1 MTLAAHDVRPSLSCR
16 FYEEK
21 FPELHE
27 AVNTNVTEIGEMGA
41 YVKLLEYNN
50 VGGKLFKI
58 IYSISRKR
66 RIDLNIQNRENLLFS
81 ACKGCFLR
89 IHF

>member
-1 MTLAAHDVRPSLSCR
+1 MIRPTLSCR

-50 VGGKLFKI
+50 VGGKSTLI
-58 IYSISRKR
+58 A
-66 RIDLNIQNRENLLFS
+66 IDWLLFE
-81 ACKGCFLR
+81 LEWELP
-89 IHF
+89 